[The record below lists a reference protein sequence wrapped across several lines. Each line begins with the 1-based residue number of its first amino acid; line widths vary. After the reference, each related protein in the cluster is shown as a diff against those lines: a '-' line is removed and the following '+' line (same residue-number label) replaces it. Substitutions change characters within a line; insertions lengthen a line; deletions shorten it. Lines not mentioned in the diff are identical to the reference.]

1 MDAVELAAHEC
12 DEEPRVAVVAPE
24 VVSHAGVGVDDGHAD
39 HSVSTIT
46 REITVG
52 FDAVFD
58 LSSSLSEHKL
68 PPCTSPLRVD
78 STGM

>member
-12 DEEPRVAVVAPE
+12 DEEPRVAVIAPE

-39 HSVSTIT
+39 HPISTIT
-46 REITVG
+46 REIAVR

-58 LSSSLSEHKL
+58 LSSSFSEHV
-68 PPCTSPLRVD
+68 PPLCFPP
-78 STGM
+78 